1 MNEDLERQMSELA
14 DGELDRD
21 QANSLLAEIMD
32 DAEAREQLKAMLR
45 LRQAWA
51 GWRTR
56 QPPDTVRIKPEQ
68 LLPPVDTT
76 ETRQAIGRLAS
87 DESSAH
93 EAGYQ
98 RSTTTHPISFK
109 TIGPTCRPTRLAHT
123 GQLVGL
129 ATAAMIGGLLVMG
142 GFWLA
147 RPDRTAT
154 ATNGRYDLPVNISA
168 EAVRQAAG
176 AFALHESV
184 GGPLK
189 WYAADEQRI
198 QFAAIDDKTP
208 AGKPVTIFLEVKPA
222 GRPDTAPRSY
232 VIICREGEQAA
243 LDFPPAGAGQPAVR
257 VHLIPAVHN
266 GRIEMR
272 YAISLSDGASGEP
285 GWASLAGERLVG
297 TEPTELGLIALGGQR
312 FNVGA
317 AARLLSEAVKG

>member
-1 MNEDLERQMSELA
+1 MNEHMAQQISELA

-21 QANSLLAEIMD
+21 RANVLLAEIMD
-32 DAEAREQLKAMLR
+32 DAEAREQLKAMLH
-45 LRQAWA
+45 LRQVWA
-51 GWRTR
+51 GWRTL
-56 QPPDTVRIKPEQ
+56 QPPDTVQIKPERP
-68 LLPPVDTT
+68 LPPMDTV
-76 ETRQAIGRLAS
+76 
-87 DESSAH
+87 

-98 RSTTTHPISFK
+98 QSTTTHPISFK
-109 TIGPTCRPTRLAHT
+109 TIEPTRGQTHLTHA

-154 ATNGRYDLPVNISA
+154 AANSRYAPHVNISA

-189 WYAADEQRI
+189 WYADDEQQI
-198 QFAAIDDKTP
+198 QFAAVEDKTP

-222 GRPDTAPRSY
+222 GRPETAPRSY
-232 VIICREGEQAA
+232 IIICREGEQAA
-243 LDFPPAGAGQPAVR
+243 VDFPPADKGQPAVR

-272 YAISLSDGASGEP
+272 YAISLSDGAGGEP

-297 TEPTELGLIALGGQR
+297 TEPTELGLIALGEQR